1 MIPPLTNI
9 QLAALLPN
17 AMILSYDQIPTRVEC
32 LPASYIF
39 NTDKSDEAGTH
50 WISIFFDGERRCQYF
65 CPLATEPYGD
75 FYDFVE
81 KNSREAFYNK
91 TTVQAPLSSLCGYY
105 CVYHLAHAAR
115 GYSLTDVVNR
125 FSPTDWSKNEKKV
138 LDFVEKILDSRL

>member
-9 QLAALLPN
+9 QLAALLPDV
-17 AMILSYDQIPTRVEC
+17 MILSYDQIPTRVER

-115 GYSLTDVVNR
+115 GYSLSDVVCR
-125 FSPTDWSKNEKKV
+125 FSPIDWQKNDRKV
-138 LDFVEKILDSRL
+138 LDFVEKVLDSR

>member
-17 AMILSYDQIPTRVEC
+17 AVILSYDQIPTRVEC

-125 FSPTDWSKNEKKV
+125 FSPTDWQKNEKKV

>member
-9 QLAALLPN
+9 QLAALLPD
-17 AMILSYDQIPTRVEC
+17 AVILSYDQIPTRVEC

-125 FSPTDWSKNEKKV
+125 FSPTDWPKNEKKV